1 MKINWSRILGATLV
15 LGNYVSA
22 HTEADEKL
30 TDDDLSLPDL
40 AQLEKLLAPSVYIFT
55 ISSYEMLLT

>member
-40 AQLEKLLAPSVYIFT
+40 AQLEKLLAPSVYILT
-55 ISSYEMLLT
+55 ITI